1 MVLVTLVCGVVG
13 ATAAL
18 SAAFTLGRR
27 AGWLEAH
34 TMAMQILET
43 EAKKRGAVWSHQ
55 SAGESV
61 IQSNCQTG
69 S

>member
-18 SAAFTLGRR
+18 SASYTLGRR
-27 AGWLEAH
+27 CGWMEAH

-43 EAKKRGAVWSHQ
+43 EAKKRGAVWQQ

-61 IQSNCQTG
+61 NQSSCQTG